1 MPDHAPHIEALQPA
15 VSPAGT
21 MLPGGIARFLPIG
34 KLIDGLVS
42 ILRDPNG
49 KISSKRA
56 GAGALV
62 TAGIYFLD
70 RDQLPAGIT
79 CLVAAILLFF
89 LTKYDP
95 NP

>member
-1 MPDHAPHIEALQPA
+1 MPDQATHVEALQPA
-15 VSPAGT
+15 EPRTGA
-21 MLPGGIARFLPIG
+21 MLPGGIGRFLPIG
-34 KLIDGLVS
+34 RIIDGLVG

-62 TAGIYFLD
+62 TAGILFLD
-70 RDQLPAGIT
+70 QGKTPAGIV

-95 NP
+95 KP